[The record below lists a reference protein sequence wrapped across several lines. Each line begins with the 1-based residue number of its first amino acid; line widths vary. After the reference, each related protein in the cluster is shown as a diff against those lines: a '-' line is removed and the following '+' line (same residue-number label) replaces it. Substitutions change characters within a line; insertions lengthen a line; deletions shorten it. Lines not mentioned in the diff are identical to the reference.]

1 MSCFAVVTEKDDVF
15 EGSCPVCLTKQKNTK
30 KSSDFDLIFFSFFLY
45 YNWRNIDVYG
55 T

>member
-30 KSSDFDLIFFSFFLY
+30 KNHQILI
-45 YNWRNIDVYG
+45 
-55 T
+55 